1 MGRTYFVE
9 EAIGQYLLDLGST
22 VKPYVTGLLIGQVSA
37 ECLFCSFTFVN
48 LVVNQLG

>member
-22 VKPYVTGLLIGQVSA
+22 VKPYVTGLLIGQVSV
-37 ECLFCSFTFVN
+37 ECLKSVPFMNSV
-48 LVVNQLG
+48 LNQLG